1 MSEFEFRTTA
11 DVDEFATAIWES
23 VGSGVDDKIDDQ
35 AWDAVST
42 QVSEAINEDAW
53 DAVSDSVYDA
63 AREAAEEYGSNSDGV
78 EETLSELLRTYNTI
92 SVGAHCT
99 IGERATEL
107 VTKVI
112 QYHLDTSYEDG
123 GLLSTQVV
131 PSCLPR
137 VEALEARVE
146 GLATQ
151 RIREEAEVDRQIQGA
166 NEGLQRVTVLE
177 DKVAGLAEE
186 NALLWVKVNDL
197 TGMVSR
203 LQATTA
209 GFRAKHD
216 TPEGVLAYAEATL
229 KHILIAVQD
238 SRGHAVNSVEPF

>member
-1 MSEFEFRTTA
+1 MSAIAFRAEVTA
-11 DVDEFATAIWES
+11 DGDEMSNFAQNVWENVADTVDE
-23 VGSGVDDKIDDQ
+23 KIDDQ

-63 AREAAEEYGSNSDGV
+63 AREAVEEYNGSVDGV
-78 EETLSELLRTYNTI
+78 EETLSDLLRQYNEI

-99 IGERATEL
+99 IGEHATAL

-112 QYHLDTSYEDG
+112 QWHLDTSFEDG
-123 GLLSTQVV
+123 GLLSSQVV
-131 PSCLPR
+131 MNPDEVAY
-137 VEALEARVE
+137 VELEA
-146 GLATQ
+146 
-151 RIREEAEVDRQIQGA
+151 
-166 NEGLQRVTVLE
+166 
-177 DKVAGLAEE
+177 KVAGLAEE
-186 NALLWVKVNDL
+186 NALLWNKVNDL

-209 GFRAKHD
+209 GLRAKHD
-216 TPEGVLAYAEATL
+216 TPESVLAYAEATL

-238 SRGHAVNSVEPF
+238 TRGHAVNSGEPF

>member
-11 DVDEFATAIWES
+11 DADEFATAIWES

-35 AWDAVST
+35 AWDAVSR
-42 QVSEAINEDAW
+42 QVADAISEDAW
-53 DAVSDSVYDA
+53 DVVSDNVYES
-63 AREAAEEYGSNSDGV
+63 AREAANDAVQEYGGDSVSEALSD
-78 EETLSELLRTYNTI
+78 LLRQYDEI
-92 SVGAHCT
+92 SVGNHCT
-99 IGERATEL
+99 IGTRATAL

-112 QYHLDTSYEDG
+112 QWHLDTSADEG
-123 GLLSTQVV
+123 GLLSPPDV
-131 PSCLPR
+131 S
-137 VEALEARVE
+137 A
-146 GLATQ
+146 
-151 RIREEAEVDRQIQGA
+151 QIEGA

-203 LQATTA
+203 QLAESH
-209 GFRAKHD
+209 GFRPKHD
-216 TPEGVLAYAEATL
+216 TPEGTLAYAESTL

-238 SRGHAVNSVEPF
+238 ARGHAVNSGEPF

>member
-11 DVDEFATAIWES
+11 DADEFATAIWES
-23 VGSGVDDKIDDQ
+23 VGGGVDDKIDDQ

-42 QVSEAINEDAW
+42 QVSEAINNEAW
-53 DAVSDSVYDA
+53 DVVRNDVYDV
-63 AREAAEEYGSNSDGV
+63 ARDAVEEYSGSVDGV
-78 EETLSELLRTYNTI
+78 EQTLSDLLRQYNEV
-92 SVGAHCT
+92 SVGSHCT
-99 IGERATEL
+99 IGERATAL

-112 QYHLDTSYEDG
+112 QWHLDTSADDG
-123 GLLSTQVV
+123 GLLSHTHHVDTLE
-131 PSCLPR
+131 SE
-137 VEALEARVE
+137 VE
-146 GLATQ
+146 
-151 RIREEAEVDRQIQGA
+151 RQIEGA

-203 LQATTA
+203 QLAESH
-209 GFRAKHD
+209 GFRPKYD
-216 TPEGVLAYAEATL
+216 TPEGTLAQAESTL

-238 SRGHAVNSVEPF
+238 KREAVRIAEPF

>member
-11 DVDEFATAIWES
+11 DADEFATAIWES
-23 VGSGVDDKIDDQ
+23 VGGGVDDKIDDQ

-42 QVSEAINEDAW
+42 QVSEAINNEAW
-53 DAVSDSVYDA
+53 DVVRNDVYDV
-63 AREAAEEYGSNSDGV
+63 ARDAVEEYSGSVDGV
-78 EETLSELLRTYNTI
+78 EQTLSDLLRQYNEV
-92 SVGAHCT
+92 SVGSHCT
-99 IGERATEL
+99 IGERATAL

-112 QYHLDTSYEDG
+112 QWHLDTSADDG
-123 GLLSTQVV
+123 GLLSHTHHVDTLE
-131 PSCLPR
+131 SE
-137 VEALEARVE
+137 VE
-146 GLATQ
+146 
-151 RIREEAEVDRQIQGA
+151 RQIEGA

-203 LQATTA
+203 LLAESH
-209 GFRAKHD
+209 GFRPKYD
-216 TPEGVLAYAEATL
+216 TPEGTLAQAESTL

-238 SRGHAVNSVEPF
+238 KREAVRIAEPF

>member
-11 DVDEFATAIWES
+11 DADEFAEAIWES

-35 AWDAVST
+35 AWDAVSS
-42 QVSEAINEDAW
+42 QVEEAIREEAW

-78 EETLSELLRTYNTI
+78 EETLSELLRQYNTI

-99 IGERATEL
+99 IGARATEL

-112 QYHLDTSYEDG
+112 QWHLDTSADEG
-123 GLLSTQVV
+123 GLLSPPDV
-131 PSCLPR
+131 S
-137 VEALEARVE
+137 A
-146 GLATQ
+146 
-151 RIREEAEVDRQIQGA
+151 QIEGA

-177 DKVAGLAEE
+177 SKVETLADAASLWAETRRVVELEAKVAE
-186 NALLWVKVNDL
+186 L

-216 TPEGVLAYAEATL
+216 TPESVLAYAEATL

-238 SRGHAVNSVEPF
+238 TRGHAVNSGEPF

>member
-11 DVDEFATAIWES
+11 DADEFATAIWES

-78 EETLSELLRTYNTI
+78 EETLSDLLQQYNGT
-92 SVGAHCT
+92 SVGSHCT
-99 IGERATEL
+99 IGTRATEL

-112 QYHLDTSYEDG
+112 QWHLDTSADEG
-123 GLLSTQVV
+123 GLLSSQASTSLYTALASKVETLSDAASYWAEARRVV
-131 PSCLPR
+131 
-137 VEALEARVE
+137 ELEA
-146 GLATQ
+146 
-151 RIREEAEVDRQIQGA
+151 
-166 NEGLQRVTVLE
+166 
-177 DKVAGLAEE
+177 KVAE
-186 NALLWVKVNDL
+186 L

-203 LQATTA
+203 LMADSH
-209 GFRAKHD
+209 GFRPNHD
-216 TPEGVLAYAEATL
+216 TPEAVLAHAEASL
-229 KHILIAVQD
+229 KHILMAVQD
-238 SRGHAVNSVEPF
+238 KREAVRIAEPF